1 MEIASY
7 VWVTRGDI
15 RISPRMYQ
23 VADMWQGLSES
34 PEFPTEVKEVLIL
47 VANSEISTIHV
58 WQVPENLVC

>member
-7 VWVTRGDI
+7 VWVTRGDF

-34 PEFPTEVKEVLIL
+34 AEFPTDVKEVM
-47 VANSEISTIHV
+47 AMFGAGTPTNDSRKQNS
-58 WQVPENLVC
+58 